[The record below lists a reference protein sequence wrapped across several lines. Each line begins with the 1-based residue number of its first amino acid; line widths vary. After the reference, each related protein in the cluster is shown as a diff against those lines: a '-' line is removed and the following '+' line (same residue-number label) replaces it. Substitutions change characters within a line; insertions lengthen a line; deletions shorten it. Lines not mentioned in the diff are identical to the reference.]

1 MSKYK
6 KMYISIKRYIPSK
19 AMRQCN
25 IGDIEIG
32 VDGNKWIV
40 NSIPYKNKKGEIRY
54 KKKWL
59 KVKTTVSSD
68 DDNYD

>member
-1 MSKYK
+1 
-6 KMYISIKRYIPSK
+6 
-19 AMRQCN
+19 MRQCN